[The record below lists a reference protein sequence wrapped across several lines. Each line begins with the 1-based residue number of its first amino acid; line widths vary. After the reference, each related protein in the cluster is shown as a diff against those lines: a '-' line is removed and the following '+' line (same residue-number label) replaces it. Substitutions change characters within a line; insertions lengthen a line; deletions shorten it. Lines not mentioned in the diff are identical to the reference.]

1 MTENLQIIEQK
12 ANFFTRP
19 IVPYLVL
26 FLSLILTAISA
37 FYVERTASARDNLRF
52 ENSVER
58 ARFSIES
65 RIETYL
71 DLLRGGT
78 GLFAATDGGDV
89 SRAAFHA
96 YVEKL
101 QLQSIYP
108 GIQSYGYV
116 RRVKQADFPSFIE
129 NIRNQGQL
137 YYNVRPEGVRDEYYP
152 SVYVE
157 PDDKSNLPALGY
169 DPFSDAVRRPV
180 MEQARDTGQP
190 AASGKVFLV
199 QDLDNRQ
206 AGFLI
211 FYPVYQNAQPLDT
224 VEARRTAVQGFIT
237 AGFRADDLLRGILG
251 KDEVPDVDFKVY
263 DGEQPTDENL
273 LHDSKLI
280 RLGRRDETVS
290 RFTKTIYLNV
300 AERPWMLVFVE
311 REEFNSSSAN
321 RLTSFVLVGGLVIS
335 LILFGVTRSQ
345 VRARHDAEHSAANLR
360 DSEHKVRQLNENLEQ
375 RVKERTLQLSEA
387 NKELESFS
395 YSVSHD
401 LRAPLRH
408 ISGFAE
414 LLQKRTAADKDET
427 NVRYVGIISN
437 SARQAGQLVDD
448 LLAFSRMGRAEMMR
462 TDIDFDA
469 LLRQAKSDL
478 RLEKDDNRITWK
490 IADLPVVKGDAAML
504 RLVWQ
509 NLLSNAVKYSRSREQ
524 AMIEIGYTPTADE
537 YIFFVRDNGVGF
549 DMQYV
554 NKLFGVFQRLHSQE
568 EFEGTGIGLANV
580 RRIVSRH
587 NGRVW
592 AESELGK
599 GSIFYFSLPKG

>member
-1 MTENLQIIEQK
+1 MTKDLQNIER
-12 ANFFTRP
+12 TRNILTKP

-26 FLSLILTAISA
+26 ILSLILTILSA
-37 FYVERTASARDNLRF
+37 LYVERTAFARDKLRF

-58 ARFSIES
+58 ARFSIEN

-71 DLLRGGT
+71 DLLRSGT
-78 GLFAATDGGDV
+78 GLFAANDNV
-89 SRAAFHA
+89 SRNAFHA
-96 YVEKL
+96 FVQKLKL
-101 QLQSIYP
+101 QQIYP

-116 RRVKQADFPSFIE
+116 QRVKQADFQSFIG
-129 NIRNQGQL
+129 NFRNQGDI
-137 YYNVRPEGVRDEYYP
+137 YYNVRPEGIRDEYFP
-152 SVYVE
+152 SVYIE

-180 MEQARDTGQP
+180 MEQARDTGLP
-190 AASGKVFLV
+190 VATSKIFLV
-199 QDLDNRQ
+199 QDLEKKQ
-206 AGFLI
+206 AGFAI
-211 FYPVYQNAQPLDT
+211 FYPVYQNTDSLNT
-224 VEARRTAVQGFIT
+224 VEARRAAIQGFIV
-237 AGFRADDLLRGILG
+237 AGFRTDDLLHGILG

-263 DGEQPTDENL
+263 DSEQSTNENL
-273 LHDSKLI
+273 MHDSKLI

-290 RFTKTIYLNV
+290 RFAKTVNLSV
-300 AERPWMLVFVE
+300 AERPWTLVFVE
-311 REEFNSSSAN
+311 REEFNRSSAN
-321 RLTSFVLVGGLVIS
+321 RITPFVLIGGFAIS

-345 VRARHDAEHSAANLR
+345 VRARNDAEYSAAELR
-360 DSEHKVRQLNENLEQ
+360 DSEKEVRQLNENLEQ
-375 RVKERTLQLSEA
+375 RVKERTVQLSEA

-414 LLQKRTAADKDET
+414 LLQKRILNDEDET
-427 NVRYVGIISN
+427 KVRYVGIISD
-437 SARQAGQLVDD
+437 SARRAGQLVDD
-448 LLAFSRMGRAEMMR
+448 LLSFSRMGRAEMMR
-462 TDIDFDA
+462 TEIDFNA
-469 LLRQAKSDL
+469 LLLQAKSDL
-478 RLEKDDNRITWK
+478 QFEKNGSQIIWK
-490 IADLPVVKGDAAML
+490 IADLPRVKGDPAML

-524 AMIEIGYTPTADE
+524 ASIEISCTETVDE
-537 YIFFVRDNGVGF
+537 YVFFVRDNGVGF
-549 DMQYV
+549 DMRYV

-580 RRIVSRH
+580 RRIISRH

-599 GSIFYFSLPKG
+599 GSVFYFSLPKG